1 MKIELKKISFNE
13 RMSEET
19 NCFVADLYING
30 KKVGYCENRGTGGP
44 TDYHGDTSSKFG
56 YTDVNIKLIKEAE
69 AYFKSLPKAMYVEHN
84 FEYQP
89 TLENAIDEQFEEF
102 LKVREDK
109 KKAKMYEKALC
120 FGVPNGNSYRTISW
134 KGRTLA
140 QIDKVSL
147 QRAYDKA
154 KADLK
159 AGEVILNTNIKEL
172 GLV

>member
-30 KKVGYCENRGTGGP
+30 KKVGYAENRGTGGP
-44 TDYHGDTSSKFG
+44 TDYRGDTKEAN
-56 YTDVNIKLIKEAE
+56 DVIREAE
-69 AYFKSLPKAMYVEHN
+69 AHFKSLPKVWIKEYN
-84 FEYQP
+84 FEHQP
-89 TLENAIDEQFEEF
+89 TLESAIDDCFEAY
-102 LKVREDK
+102 LKEREAK
-109 KKAKMYEKALC
+109 KKTKMYEKAFC
-120 FGVPNGNSYRTISW
+120 YGIPDGHSYRTISW

-140 QIDKVSL
+140 QIDKISL
-147 QRAYDKA
+147 QRAYDKV

-159 AGEVILNTNIKEL
+159 TGEVIFNTNIKEL